1 MKKNCFIIFHG
12 LTFHGNEKNTNIVSE
27 MEKYENT
34 NIDSS
39 ETLDAL
45 RERDENVFI
54 SDSSNWKVVTV
65 GAML

>member
-1 MKKNCFIIFHG
+1 
-12 LTFHGNEKNTNIVSE
+12 

-45 RERDENVFI
+45 RERDENVFL
-54 SDSSNWKVVTV
+54 SDSSNWKVVAV
-65 GAML
+65 GAVL